1 MNYNF
6 LTISD
11 QGEFR
16 KSNQDSFYANSVSTK
31 LGKAFLGIV
40 CDGMGG
46 LSHGEVASATVIS
59 SFSEWFEH
67 EFRYIMPG
75 DGFEDAVASQWQG
88 LITEANNGLRA
99 LAAESSQSMGTTISA
114 LLLVGDK
121 FYIAQV
127 GDSRVYMG
135 GEGFFA
141 PVTKDHSYVMEQ
153 ADKGLMTYEEARLS
167 SKKNVLT
174 RCIGV
179 LEQVQ
184 ADLYTGDVVAG
195 DYFLICS
202 DGYCSSLTPQEVYSM
217 SGCVAGNPPKNKAA
231 LEAAVAHKRSLGEK
245 DNITAVTV
253 AVTK

>member
-1 MNYNF
+1 MNFNY

-16 KSNQDSFYANSVSTK
+16 KSNQDSFYANTVSTQ

-46 LSHGEVASATVIS
+46 LSHGEIASATVIG
-59 SFSEWFEH
+59 SFSDWFEH
-67 EFRYIMPG
+67 EFRYIMAG
-75 DGFEDAVASQWQG
+75 EGFEDVIASQWQG
-88 LITEANNGLRA
+88 LISDANNKLRA
-99 LAAESSQSMGTTISA
+99 IASESRQSMGTTISA
-114 LLLVGDK
+114 LMLVGGR

-135 GEGFFA
+135 GEGFFS

-153 ADKGLMTYEEARLS
+153 AEKGLMTYEEARLS

-179 LEQVQ
+179 LDQVK
-184 ADLYTGDVVAG
+184 ADLYAGDVCVG

-217 SGCVAGNPPKNKAA
+217 SGCTSGRAPKNKAA
-231 LEAAVAHKRSLGEK
+231 LEAAVAHKRGLGEK

>member
-1 MNYNF
+1 MNFNY

-16 KSNQDSFYANSVSTK
+16 KSNQDSFYANTVSTK

-59 SFSEWFEH
+59 SFSDWFEN
-67 EFRYIMPG
+67 EFRYIMAG
-75 DGFEDAVASQWQG
+75 ESFEDIVASQWQS
-88 LITEANNGLRA
+88 LISDANSKLRA
-99 LAAESSQSMGTTISA
+99 IAAENSQSMGTTISA
-114 LLLVGDK
+114 LMLVGGR
-121 FYIAQV
+121 FYVAQV

-135 GEGFFA
+135 GDGFFA

-153 ADKGLMTYEEARLS
+153 AEKGLMTYEEARLS
-167 SKKNVLT
+167 NKKNVLT

-179 LEQVQ
+179 LDQVR
-184 ADLYTGDVVAG
+184 ADLYTGDVTQG

-202 DGYCSSLTPQEVYSM
+202 DGYCSSLTPQEVYVM
-217 SGCVAGNPPKNKAA
+217 SGCTGGAAPKNKAA

-253 AVTK
+253 SVVK

>member
-1 MNYNF
+1 
-6 LTISD
+6 
-11 QGEFR
+11 
-16 KSNQDSFYANSVSTK
+16 
-31 LGKAFLGIV
+31 
-40 CDGMGG
+40 
-46 LSHGEVASATVIS
+46 
-59 SFSEWFEH
+59 
-67 EFRYIMPG
+67 
-75 DGFEDAVASQWQG
+75 
-88 LITEANNGLRA
+88 
-99 LAAESSQSMGTTISA
+99 
-114 LLLVGDK
+114 
-121 FYIAQV
+121 
-127 GDSRVYMG
+127 
-135 GEGFFA
+135 
-141 PVTKDHSYVMEQ
+141 MEQ